1 MFSIIAIPI
10 PRSQLFYSFYSLYSL
25 IVIRKNGSM
34 VYLLITLATFL
45 TAIISG
51 LFSMAGGLILIGVMA
66 LFLSVPATMVLHGV
80 AQTFSNGSRVWIYRH
95 HIKWSVLLPYA
106 IGAGLVLTTFILISY
121 VPSTGLIF
129 LMIGTFPFIALK
141 IPQSINLDMQRKPV
155 AFICGV
161 IVTSAQMLAGVAGA
175 ILDVFYIK
183 SNLTRQEIL
192 GTKAVTQ
199 TLGHIIKL
207 GYYAAFVRSSDLTI
221 WVVTAVVV
229 AALLGNYFASTL
241 VMRMTDYQFKAAGK
255 YLICVFGLMFLG
267 KGLYELWG

>member
-10 PRSQLFYSFYSLYSL
+10 PQSQLFYSFYSLYSP
-25 IVIRKNGSM
+25 IAISKNESM
-34 VYLLITLATFL
+34 IYMFITLATFL

-51 LFSMAGGLILIGVMA
+51 LFSMAGGLILIGVMVS
-66 LFLSVPATMVLHGV
+66 FLSVPATMVLHGI

-95 HIKWSVLLPYA
+95 HIKWSVLVPYA
-106 IGAGLVLTTFILISY
+106 IGAGLVLTTFISISY

-129 LMIGTFPFIALK
+129 LIIGTFPFIALK
-141 IPQSINLDMQRKPV
+141 LPQSINLDMQRKPV
-155 AFICGV
+155 ALICGI

-175 ILDVFYIK
+175 LLDVFYIK

-207 GYYAAFVRSSDLTI
+207 SYYGVFVGASDLTL
-221 WVVTAVVV
+221 WVVPAVIV
-229 AALLGNYFASTL
+229 AALSGNYFASTL
-241 VMRMTDYQFKAAGK
+241 VMRMTDHQFKTAGK

-267 KGLYELWG
+267 KGIYELWG